1 MPMRERSESIHAR
14 RRWIVHVSRR
24 YDDAAAAAQQQH
36 EMEIELKRIDRHLK
50 ISAAVG
56 GGAHVQIE
64 SAREAEA
71 DGPEGPCGC
80 PRGAQLAQ
88 LELEKLRRVLGTTS
102 SQSDHDDD
110 GARLPHPC
118 ELTRDHAANEIE
130 RLNAFLSHRGG
141 A

>member
-1 MPMRERSESIHAR
+1 M
-14 RRWIVHVSRR
+14 SRR